1 MFIKRYFNMMFE
13 RKNFHYLLHAIM
25 EETKDFIVV
34 LLNLIFNILMLVLY
48 PFIMLIWTI
57 NEK

>member
-1 MFIKRYFNMMFE
+1 MFIKRYFNMMFK
-13 RKNFHYLLHAIM
+13 RKNFQYLLRAIM
-25 EETKDFIVV
+25 EEAKDFIVA
-34 LLNLIFNILMLVLY
+34 LLNLIFHILMLVLY